1 MKSGQ
6 EKISSSRTKDNQNQD
21 QKTLIKSKTLH
32 ELLKQ
37 GGGQNLIIDFSM
49 LSKKGTLN
57 GLIEKA
63 KKYQNTNNQKII
75 EEPYDK
81 KKENEEK
88 NYKNSKKF
96 EILTKFS
103 QRRSKNIESDTHIRH
118 KEIDDNNKNNNNN
131 INNEKELINDLS
143 NKINITTTDADNMD
157 ETDNT
162 YQGCLELEYDN
173 SQSDFYSSREASKPN
188 KNYSY
193 IENDLNRKDKK
204 VKFNDNNTS
213 NYYLPNNHRY
223 QDKELDPEPEQDQE
237 QQILTKSFNYAYNLP
252 KEIPEKKKPK
262 NYIRRPFVIENKTN
276 KNSNFKENTKFM
288 KKSYNKIIKT
298 NQNQAIEYE
307 TIKENY
313 SIKHCNCVLEYSF
326 REDQNI
332 DSEILMEDKS
342 KSIENFNNDK
352 NQMVFEIF
360 DGHGGDEMSV
370 YLQNNLAQIYK
381 QNLLLNKGNIILSL
395 KNAFHDADDEMRNQL
410 NIEGLGSTG
419 TLVHIK
425 WESENDLVVYS
436 ANVGDSRVSL
446 ISPEHIIRL
455 SYDHRTSD
463 EKERKRILESG
474 LEIIDDRIN
483 GTLMLT
489 RIFGNYEYKNNI
501 ENEEDE
507 ENSNSNNNNSNKGL
521 ICEPFIS
528 KINIDLNIEN
538 QFLILA
544 SDGIW
549 DTITEEEIQNI
560 IQYHNDTQ
568 QICSI
573 AIKNCLRN
581 EAWDNLSIF
590 AIKLT

>member
-1 MKSGQ
+1 MSNQ
-6 EKISSSRTKDNQNQD
+6 ENKKLPTSKTRTDKNKD

-37 GGGQNLIIDFSM
+37 GGGQNLVIDFSM
-49 LSKKGTLN
+49 LN

-63 KKYQNTNNQKII
+63 KKYQNMNSPKII
-75 EEPYDK
+75 EEGISDRK
-81 KKENEEK
+81 RENENEEK
-88 NYKNSKKF
+88 SNKKSKISKNF

-103 QRRSKNIESDTHIRH
+103 KRKNKNIVIDN
-118 KEIDDNNKNNNNN
+118 KEKDDDNNKIKKD
-131 INNEKELINDLS
+131 INLEKELNNDLN

-157 ETDNT
+157 ETENT

-173 SQSDFYSSREASKPN
+173 NPSDCYSTRELSKNN
-188 KNYSY
+188 KNS
-193 IENDLNRKDKK
+193 INNENITIKKEKK
-204 VKFNDNNTS
+204 VKFNIKNNYNNIN
-213 NYYLPNNHRY
+213 NYYLPYNSRY
-223 QDKELDPEPEQDQE
+223 QETEQR
-237 QQILTKSFNYAYNLP
+237 ILTQSLNYGYNIQEEMP
-252 KEIPEKKKPK
+252 KKNKKMVESTNIK
-262 NYIRRPFVIENKTN
+262 RPFVIESTKSNN
-276 KNSNFKENTKFM
+276 NSHHNENTKFM
-288 KKSYNKIIKT
+288 KNKKYKNI
-298 NQNQAIEYE
+298 QNQVIEYE
-307 TIKENY
+307 TVKENY
-313 SIKHCNCVLEYSF
+313 SFKQCNCVLEYSF

-332 DSEILMEDKS
+332 DSEIIMEDKS

-352 NQMVFEIF
+352 NQMIFEIF
-360 DGHGGDEMSV
+360 DGHGGDEMST

-395 KNAFHDADDEMRNQL
+395 KNAFRDADDEMRNQL

-419 TLVHIK
+419 TLVHIR

-455 SYDHRTSD
+455 SYDHRTTD
-463 EKERKRILESG
+463 EKEKKRILESG
-474 LEIIDDRIN
+474 LEIIDNRIN

-489 RIFGNYEYKNNI
+489 RIFGNYEYKNNN
-501 ENEEDE
+501 EDNEEDE
-507 ENSNSNNNNSNKGL
+507 NDNKGL

-549 DTITEEEIQNI
+549 DAINEEEIQHI
-560 IQYHNDTQ
+560 IQNHYDTQ
-568 QICSI
+568 QICSMT
-573 AIKNCLRN
+573 IKNCLRN
-581 EAWDNLSIF
+581 EAWDNMSIF

>member
-1 MKSGQ
+1 MSNQ
-6 EKISSSRTKDNQNQD
+6 ENKKLPTSKTRTDKNKD

-37 GGGQNLIIDFSM
+37 GGGQNLVIDFSM
-49 LSKKGTLN
+49 LSKKGKLN

-63 KKYQNTNNQKII
+63 KKYQNMNSPKII
-75 EEPYDK
+75 EEGISDRK
-81 KKENEEK
+81 RENENEEK
-88 NYKNSKKF
+88 SNKKSKISKNF

-103 QRRSKNIESDTHIRH
+103 KRKNKNIVIDN
-118 KEIDDNNKNNNNN
+118 KEKDDDNNKIKKD
-131 INNEKELINDLS
+131 INLEKELNNDLN

-157 ETDNT
+157 ETENT

-173 SQSDFYSSREASKPN
+173 NPSDCYSTRELSKNN
-188 KNYSY
+188 KNS
-193 IENDLNRKDKK
+193 INNENITIKKEKK
-204 VKFNDNNTS
+204 VKFNIKNNYNNIN
-213 NYYLPNNHRY
+213 NYYLPYNSRY
-223 QDKELDPEPEQDQE
+223 QEPE
-237 QQILTKSFNYAYNLP
+237 QQILTQSLNYGYNIQEEMP
-252 KEIPEKKKPK
+252 KKNKKMVESTNIK
-262 NYIRRPFVIENKTN
+262 RPFVIESTKSNN
-276 KNSNFKENTKFM
+276 NSYYNENTKFM
-288 KKSYNKIIKT
+288 KNKKYKNI
-298 NQNQAIEYE
+298 QNQVIEYE
-307 TIKENY
+307 TVKENY
-313 SIKHCNCVLEYSF
+313 SFKQCNCVLEYSF

-332 DSEILMEDKS
+332 DSEIIMEDKS

-352 NQMVFEIF
+352 NQMIFEIF
-360 DGHGGDEMSV
+360 DGHGGDEMST

-395 KNAFHDADDEMRNQL
+395 KNAFRDADDEMRNQL

-419 TLVHIK
+419 TLVHIR

-455 SYDHRTSD
+455 SYDHRTTD
-463 EKERKRILESG
+463 EKEKKRILESG
-474 LEIIDDRIN
+474 LEIIDNRIN

-489 RIFGNYEYKNNI
+489 RIFGNYEYKNNN
-501 ENEEDE
+501 EDNEEDE
-507 ENSNSNNNNSNKGL
+507 NDNKGL

-549 DTITEEEIQNI
+549 DAINEEEIQHI
-560 IQYHNDTQ
+560 IQNHYDTQ

-573 AIKNCLRN
+573 TIKNCLRN
-581 EAWDNLSIF
+581 EAWDNMSIF

>member
-1 MKSGQ
+1 MSNQENKKPPSSKTKT
-6 EKISSSRTKDNQNQD
+6 EKIKD
-21 QKTLIKSKTLH
+21 QKPLIKSKTLH

-37 GGGQNLIIDFSM
+37 GGGQNLVIDFSM
-49 LSKKGTLN
+49 LSKKGKLN

-63 KKYQNTNNQKII
+63 KKYQNLNSPRII
-75 EEPYDK
+75 EEQASDK
-81 KKENEEK
+81 KKEKEKENEEK
-88 NYKNSKKF
+88 SNKKVNISKNF

-103 QRRSKNIESDTHIRH
+103 KRKNRNDVDNKEKEEKE
-118 KEIDDNNKNNNNN
+118 KEINL
-131 INNEKELINDLS
+131 EKELSNDLN

-157 ETDNT
+157 ETENT

-173 SQSDFYSSREASKPN
+173 NPSECYSSRDTSKTN
-188 KNYSY
+188 KNS
-193 IENDLNRKDKK
+193 ININNNDNIQSKKEKK
-204 VKFNDNNTS
+204 VKFNIKNNYNNIN
-213 NYYLPNNHRY
+213 NYYLPYNSRY
-223 QDKELDPEPEQDQE
+223 EEPEPEQPV
-237 QQILTKSFNYAYNLP
+237 LTQSLQYAYNLP
-252 KEIPEKKKPK
+252 DEVIPKKNKSK
-262 NYIRRPFVIENKTN
+262 KMIESTYIKRPFVIESKKDISKQYYNDENSKFIKKTKKN
-276 KNSNFKENTKFM
+276 KN
-288 KKSYNKIIKT
+288 IIS
-298 NQNQAIEYE
+298 QMIEYE
-307 TIKENY
+307 TVKENY
-313 SIKHCNCVLEYSF
+313 SFKQCNCVLEYSF

-332 DSEILMEDKS
+332 DSELLMEDKS

-352 NQMVFEIF
+352 NQMIFEIF
-360 DGHGGDEMSV
+360 DGHGGDEMST

-381 QNLLLNKGNIILSL
+381 QNLLLYKGNIILSL
-395 KNAFHDADDEMRNQL
+395 KNAFRDADDEMRNQL

-419 TLVHIK
+419 TLVHVK

-455 SYDHRTSD
+455 SYDHRTTD
-463 EKERKRILESG
+463 EKEKKRILESG
-474 LEIIDDRIN
+474 VEIIDNRIN

-489 RIFGNYEYKNNI
+489 RIFGNYEYKNND

-507 ENSNSNNNNSNKGL
+507 NDNNKGL

-549 DTITEEEIQNI
+549 DTISEEEIQKI
-560 IQYHNDTQ
+560 IQNNYDTQ

-573 AIKNCLRN
+573 TVKKCIRN
-581 EAWDNLSIF
+581 EAWDNMSIF
-590 AIKLT
+590 AVKLT

>member
-1 MKSGQ
+1 MSNQ
-6 EKISSSRTKDNQNQD
+6 ENKKLPTSKTKTDKNKD

-37 GGGQNLIIDFSM
+37 GGGQNLVIDFSM
-49 LSKKGTLN
+49 LSKKGKLN

-63 KKYQNTNNQKII
+63 KKYQNMNSPKII
-75 EEPYDK
+75 EEGISDRK
-81 KKENEEK
+81 RENENEEK
-88 NYKNSKKF
+88 SNKKSKISKNF

-103 QRRSKNIESDTHIRH
+103 KRKNKNIVIDN
-118 KEIDDNNKNNNNN
+118 KEKDDDNNKIKKD
-131 INNEKELINDLS
+131 INLEKELNNDLN

-157 ETDNT
+157 ETENT

-173 SQSDFYSSREASKPN
+173 NPSDCYSTRELSKNN
-188 KNYSY
+188 KNS
-193 IENDLNRKDKK
+193 INNENITIKKEKK
-204 VKFNDNNTS
+204 VKFNIKNNYNNIN
-213 NYYLPNNHRY
+213 NYYLPYNSRY
-223 QDKELDPEPEQDQE
+223 QEPE
-237 QQILTKSFNYAYNLP
+237 QQILTQSLNYGYNIQEEMP
-252 KEIPEKKKPK
+252 KKNKKMVESTNIK
-262 NYIRRPFVIENKTN
+262 RPFVIESTKSNN
-276 KNSNFKENTKFM
+276 NSYYNENTKFM
-288 KKSYNKIIKT
+288 KNKKYKNI
-298 NQNQAIEYE
+298 QNQVIEYE
-307 TIKENY
+307 TVKENY
-313 SIKHCNCVLEYSF
+313 SFKQCNCVLEYSF

-332 DSEILMEDKS
+332 DSEIIMEDKS

-352 NQMVFEIF
+352 NQMIFEIF
-360 DGHGGDEMSV
+360 DGHGGDEMST

-395 KNAFHDADDEMRNQL
+395 KNAFRDADDEMRNQL

-419 TLVHIK
+419 TLVHIR

-455 SYDHRTSD
+455 SYDHRTTD
-463 EKERKRILESG
+463 EKEKKRILESG
-474 LEIIDDRIN
+474 LEIIDNRIN

-489 RIFGNYEYKNNI
+489 RIFGNYEYKNNN
-501 ENEEDE
+501 EDNEEDE
-507 ENSNSNNNNSNKGL
+507 NDNKGL

-549 DTITEEEIQNI
+549 DAINEEEIQHI
-560 IQYHNDTQ
+560 IQNNYDTSK
-568 QICSI
+568 ICSI
-573 AIKNCLRN
+573 TIKNCLRN
-581 EAWDNLSIF
+581 EAWDNMSIF

>member
-1 MKSGQ
+1 MSNQ
-6 EKISSSRTKDNQNQD
+6 ENKKLPTSKTRTDKNKD

-37 GGGQNLIIDFSM
+37 GGGQNLVIDFSM
-49 LSKKGTLN
+49 LSKKGKLN

-63 KKYQNTNNQKII
+63 KKYQNMNSPKII
-75 EEPYDK
+75 EEGISDRK
-81 KKENEEK
+81 RENENEEK
-88 NYKNSKKF
+88 SNKKSKISKNF

-103 QRRSKNIESDTHIRH
+103 KRKNKNIVIDN
-118 KEIDDNNKNNNNN
+118 KEKDDDNNKIKKD
-131 INNEKELINDLS
+131 INLEKELNNDLN

-157 ETDNT
+157 ETENT

-173 SQSDFYSSREASKPN
+173 NPSDCYSTRELSKNN
-188 KNYSY
+188 KNS
-193 IENDLNRKDKK
+193 INNENITIKKEKK
-204 VKFNDNNTS
+204 VKFNIKNNYNNIN
-213 NYYLPNNHRY
+213 NYYLPYNSRY
-223 QDKELDPEPEQDQE
+223 QETEQR
-237 QQILTKSFNYAYNLP
+237 ILTQSLNYGYNIQEEMP
-252 KEIPEKKKPK
+252 KKNKKMVESTNIK
-262 NYIRRPFVIENKTN
+262 RPFVIESTKSNN
-276 KNSNFKENTKFM
+276 NSHHNENTKFM
-288 KKSYNKIIKT
+288 KNKKYKNI
-298 NQNQAIEYE
+298 QNQVIEYE
-307 TIKENY
+307 TVKENY
-313 SIKHCNCVLEYSF
+313 SFKQCNCVLEYSF

-332 DSEILMEDKS
+332 DSEIIMEDKS

-352 NQMVFEIF
+352 NQMIFEIF
-360 DGHGGDEMSV
+360 DGHGGDEMST

-395 KNAFHDADDEMRNQL
+395 KNAFRDADDEMRNQL

-419 TLVHIK
+419 TLVHIR

-455 SYDHRTSD
+455 SYDHRTTD
-463 EKERKRILESG
+463 EKEKKRILESG
-474 LEIIDDRIN
+474 LEIIDNRIN

-489 RIFGNYEYKNNI
+489 RIFGNYEYKNNN
-501 ENEEDE
+501 EDNEEDE
-507 ENSNSNNNNSNKGL
+507 NDNKGL

-549 DTITEEEIQNI
+549 DAINEEEIQHI
-560 IQYHNDTQ
+560 IQNHYDTQ

-573 AIKNCLRN
+573 TIKNCLRN
-581 EAWDNLSIF
+581 EAWDNMSIF

>member
-1 MKSGQ
+1 MSNQ
-6 EKISSSRTKDNQNQD
+6 ENKKLPTSKTRTDKNKD

-37 GGGQNLIIDFSM
+37 GGGQNLVIDFSM
-49 LSKKGTLN
+49 LSKKGKLN

-63 KKYQNTNNQKII
+63 KKYQNMNSPKII
-75 EEPYDK
+75 EEGISDRK
-81 KKENEEK
+81 RENENEEK
-88 NYKNSKKF
+88 SNKKSKISKNF

-103 QRRSKNIESDTHIRH
+103 KRKNKNIVNDN
-118 KEIDDNNKNNNNN
+118 KEKDDDNNKIKKD
-131 INNEKELINDLS
+131 INLEKELNNDLN

-157 ETDNT
+157 ETENT

-173 SQSDFYSSREASKPN
+173 NPSDCYSTRELSKNN
-188 KNYSY
+188 KNS
-193 IENDLNRKDKK
+193 INNENITIKKEKK
-204 VKFNDNNTS
+204 VKFNIKNNYNNIN
-213 NYYLPNNHRY
+213 NYYLPYNSRY
-223 QDKELDPEPEQDQE
+223 QEPE
-237 QQILTKSFNYAYNLP
+237 QQILTQSLNYGYNIQEEMP
-252 KEIPEKKKPK
+252 KKNKKMVESTNIK
-262 NYIRRPFVIENKTN
+262 RPFVIESTKSNN
-276 KNSNFKENTKFM
+276 NSYYNENTKFM
-288 KKSYNKIIKT
+288 KNKKYKNI
-298 NQNQAIEYE
+298 QNQVIEYE
-307 TIKENY
+307 TVKENY
-313 SIKHCNCVLEYSF
+313 SFKQCNCVLEYSF

-332 DSEILMEDKS
+332 DSEIIMEDKS

-352 NQMVFEIF
+352 NQMIFEVF
-360 DGHGGDEMSV
+360 DGHGGDEMST

-395 KNAFHDADDEMRNQL
+395 KNAFRDVDDEMRNQL

-419 TLVHIK
+419 TLVHIR

-455 SYDHRTSD
+455 SYDHRTTD
-463 EKERKRILESG
+463 EKEKKRILESG
-474 LEIIDDRIN
+474 LEIIDNRIN

-489 RIFGNYEYKNNI
+489 RIFGNYEYKNNN
-501 ENEEDE
+501 EDNEEDE
-507 ENSNSNNNNSNKGL
+507 NDNKGL

-549 DTITEEEIQNI
+549 DAINEEEIQHI
-560 IQYHNDTQ
+560 IQNHYDTQ
-568 QICSI
+568 QICSMT
-573 AIKNCLRN
+573 IKNCLRN
-581 EAWDNLSIF
+581 EAWDNMSIF

>member
-1 MKSGQ
+1 MSNQ
-6 EKISSSRTKDNQNQD
+6 ENKKLPTSKTRTDKNKD

-37 GGGQNLIIDFSM
+37 GGGQNLVIDFSM
-49 LSKKGTLN
+49 LSKKGKLN

-63 KKYQNTNNQKII
+63 KKYQNMNSPKII
-75 EEPYDK
+75 EEGISDRK
-81 KKENEEK
+81 RENENEEK
-88 NYKNSKKF
+88 SNKKSKISKNF

-103 QRRSKNIESDTHIRH
+103 KRKNKNIVIDN
-118 KEIDDNNKNNNNN
+118 KEKDDDNNKIKKD
-131 INNEKELINDLS
+131 INLEKELNNDLN

-157 ETDNT
+157 ETENT

-173 SQSDFYSSREASKPN
+173 NPSDCYSTRELSKNN
-188 KNYSY
+188 KNS
-193 IENDLNRKDKK
+193 INNDNITIKK
-204 VKFNDNNTS
+204 EKQVKFNIKNNYNNIN
-213 NYYLPNNHRY
+213 NYYLPYNSRY
-223 QDKELDPEPEQDQE
+223 QEPE
-237 QQILTKSFNYAYNLP
+237 QQILTQSLNYGYNIQEEMP
-252 KEIPEKKKPK
+252 KKNKKMVESTNIK
-262 NYIRRPFVIENKTN
+262 RPFVIESTKSNN
-276 KNSNFKENTKFM
+276 NSYYNENTKFM
-288 KKSYNKIIKT
+288 KNKKYKNI
-298 NQNQAIEYE
+298 QNQVIEYE
-307 TIKENY
+307 TVKENY
-313 SIKHCNCVLEYSF
+313 SFKQCNCVLEYSF

-332 DSEILMEDKS
+332 DSEIIMEDKS

-352 NQMVFEIF
+352 NQMIFEIF
-360 DGHGGDEMSV
+360 DGHGGDEMST

-395 KNAFHDADDEMRNQL
+395 KNAFRDADDEMRNQL

-419 TLVHIK
+419 TLVHIR

-455 SYDHRTSD
+455 SYDHRTTD
-463 EKERKRILESG
+463 EKEKKRILESG
-474 LEIIDDRIN
+474 LEIIDNRIN

-489 RIFGNYEYKNNI
+489 RIFGNYEYKNNN
-501 ENEEDE
+501 EDNEEDE
-507 ENSNSNNNNSNKGL
+507 NDNKGL

-549 DTITEEEIQNI
+549 DAINEEEIQHI
-560 IQYHNDTQ
+560 IQNHYDTQ

-573 AIKNCLRN
+573 TIKNCLRN
-581 EAWDNLSIF
+581 EAWDNMSIF